1 MARELASAG
10 VAHVALST
18 DRDWLRDLAVF
29 LKRRRR

>member
-1 MARELASAG
+1 

-29 LKRRRR
+29 LKRKRT